1 MGISLMVLMVVV
13 VEWVEWVD
21 GIKNRLYSVVPDYM
35 HWHWQRATACGT
47 AAYSIPRIDQ
57 METNQDEYVPEI
69 QGYYA
74 PNLTEILNQ

>member
-1 MGISLMVLMVVV
+1 MASRTDCTLLSQITCIDTDRG
-13 VEWVEWVD
+13 
-21 GIKNRLYSVVPDYM
+21 
-35 HWHWQRATACGT
+35 ATACGT